1 MAVKLNQADLQF
13 ILEQIKI
20 SEAHAAGADLADL
33 IPDPH
38 VPWGLRT
45 VDGTYNNFI
54 EGRETWGSSGQVMPR
69 LLEPTTQLDDGDG
82 DVMPLGGGATVTNTD
97 YGVIGQPGGGN
108 GGHSGNV
115 ADADPRL
122 ISNLVADMGFTNP
135 AAIVAALTFAGSE
148 NIYGATGDL
157 AIVQNAYQT
166 MIDAL
171 AAADDAGDEAA
182 AEAARAAFDAVLAD
196 KGIERS
202 GNSVVI
208 PNVAADEGLSAP
220 FSSWMTYFGQFF
232 DHGLDLISKGG
243 NGTIYVPLAADDP
256 LITHGADGVIGTGD
270 ELSPQQAFMV
280 VTRATP
286 VGGENEARNTTTP
299 FVDQNQTYTSHASHQ
314 VFLREY
320 TFDEDGQPVSTGR
333 LLNGVNGGLP
343 TWGDVKAQ
351 AKAMLGIE
359 LTDVDVTAVPLLRTD
374 PYGRLILDE
383 VTGFA
388 QVVVGLGP
396 DGVPNTADDITISGT
411 PASPVSLTTAI
422 RTHSAFLDDIAHN
435 AVPGTVYDADGNPQT
450 TGTLVVEADSDDVAG
465 NAIGTD
471 FRGRKVAYD
480 DELLDAHFVTGDG
493 RGNENIGLT
502 AVHHIFHSEHNRQV
516 EDQKL
521 TILNS
526 GDLNF
531 INEWLLTDLTELPT
545 LPATALEQLE
555 FAAGLNWDGERL
567 FQAGRFA
574 TEMQY
579 QHLVFEEFARKV
591 QPAIDPFVFNSIT
604 DVDPSI
610 FAEFAHTVYRFG
622 HSMLTETIPMV
633 DGNGNVTEM
642 GLIEAFLNPIAFD
655 ENSTI
660 THEEA
665 AGAIIHG
672 LSMQRGNEIDEF
684 VTGALRNNLLGLP
697 LDLAAINIARGRDTA
712 MPKLNEAREQLY
724 AASGSTFLEPYES
737 WVDFAANLKN
747 PISIVN
753 FIAAYGDH
761 PTLEN
766 GTAADKRAAAW
777 NLVFGTANE
786 TPEQASARRV
796 WLNGPA
802 EETGLNTVDLWIGG
816 LAEKKMPFGGMLGS
830 TFNAVF
836 ELQMENLQ
844 DGDRFYYLTRTQGQ
858 NFLNELEQNSF
869 SKMILANT
877 SLSDPGADGIR
888 GTSDDIV
895 SRHIGIDVFARYDHY
910 LEIDK
915 TMQLEEDPTGND
927 PVLEGMGRPKVDRDN
942 PDTAIDES
950 ATDFY
955 NTVEAL
961 LKQYDANGQS
971 TGQLEPGSTWA
982 DLKANAA
989 NVGVTLIDA
998 DVLNAPILRVD
1009 DDGNPLFVKQ
1019 PTDVPVNLG
1028 GGSFED
1034 GALVAG
1040 EPGVIEDGL
1049 GNYTIGAP
1057 SGWVLSGTGGLYA
1070 PVETIVAA
1078 EGHQGTNVAWLTGGA
1093 MLSRD
1098 TGHSLV
1104 QGVSYNVRVNYAE
1117 RTDQGD
1123 ADGVMRLIATQ
1134 GGQSVVLSSV
1144 DMPNPVDGTWQLVS
1158 FSTAFPAQ
1166 YAGWQIRI
1174 EIENTGPGAQILID
1188 DVAIEPLPPV
1198 VYRSDQNANS
1208 IVGYNPTHDPFVR
1221 DGAGNVVRGG
1231 EPLISPLPAAANPAH
1246 SSFDPAVLNGQEVDV
1261 VGLLA
1266 DAETAGLVGNYIRFT
1281 GGEHVSVGGTAGND
1295 TIIMDFGDDSIWG
1308 DAGDDRIEGGAGVDL
1323 INGGSGDDIITDS
1336 GDSFD
1341 FIKGEDGND
1350 VIANSN
1356 GTDIVMGGRGKDV
1369 IYAGVDFTEVFGGEG
1384 DDFIMGGDDMD
1395 FLMGNEGDDWIEGG
1409 GGFDTTAGDNSELF
1423 FDSRILGHDVMFAGN
1438 DEHDF
1443 DAESGDDIMVQGESV
1458 MRNEGMFG
1466 FDWVS
1471 FQGMQ
1476 LDAYADMRIRIF
1488 TTEQQD
1494 ILRNRFDKVEALSG
1508 WDRNDTLIGDERT
1521 AADAAEEPEIGGDTV
1536 GANEGIFFN
1545 DGLSQA
1551 GVDRIDGLR
1560 SFLGDLIADRPDGLT
1575 ADQLEALIAFD
1586 QGNIIL
1592 GGRGSDRLQGNG
1604 GNDVIDGDRY
1614 LNVRISITDGP
1625 DGPEIGTVTTL
1636 KHVFT
1641 AADEVPGSWI
1651 GKSLFQLLI
1660 DRVVSPTEMHIV
1672 REILDGNDGG
1682 FDTAVF
1688 RGAMSEYTI
1697 EGAGLA
1703 NPNNLA
1709 FWDVDGDGFIKVTHL
1724 DPGEADGVTLGFD
1737 GEDYLK
1743 NVERLEFADRS
1754 LNQVA
1759 GSNDAPTGDILIQ
1772 VTRPN
1777 GNVVNQ
1783 PRPSV
1788 GDVLSVAVANL
1799 VDPDSVTPTNPTGA
1813 IAASDL
1819 DIVWE
1824 VEEEFGTGVF
1834 ILAGEGATLSVT
1846 PLMVGLQIR
1855 AVARFRDGDGVL
1867 ETVISTPT
1875 EIVANNVTPVGTPGP
1890 DLLFGTNGA
1899 DVIDGLAGDD
1909 EIFGLR
1915 GDDRI
1920 IGGPGNDILDGGAG
1934 QDTAVFEGAIGDYT
1948 VEFDE
1953 FGDMEIVHTAT
1964 GVEDL
1969 VRNFEFFEFAGQ
1981 TFTAAQ
1987 VASLGAI
1994 IGNNQGNVLN
2004 GTADDDVIFGR
2015 NGNDTLNGLGGD
2027 DILFGE
2033 ADNDTLNG
2041 DGGADILEGG
2051 DGDDTLNG
2059 GAGAD
2064 TLNGGIGND
2073 VLNGDGGADILTGGA
2088 GNDTIDGGAGNDTI
2102 IWAAGDG
2109 RDIID
2114 GGANGAAGD
2123 TFQIDGDAST
2133 ENFIIW
2139 SRQNAIDAGITD
2151 IVAAT
2156 EIVVTRNGTVIAELA
2171 GIEEIVINANG
2182 GGGTVTIEGNFDAS
2196 NLAQNTITI
2205 NGSTG
2210 DDEIDIS
2217 GLTSSHRV
2225 VFKSLGGNDTI
2236 VGTLRPQDVIELAPG
2251 TTIDDYTQE
2260 SEGGIVTLTNGSNT
2274 ISFSA
2279 AGSPTFAAPG
2289 TGGVGGGSSSF
2300 QLTAADLAGQKALV
2314 NGQPLDGDDGDEV
2327 PTGVR
2332 TLSGADNNED
2342 NAGWGSADTPF
2353 IRLTDARYGELDG
2366 NGNRAINPIFQGL
2379 DSRTISNILGDQEDN
2394 LPMAPNDANILF
2406 MAFGQYFDH
2415 GLDFLPKGGNGTI
2428 AIGAPGTSPGG
2439 GNPAD
2444 LTRGTVHSYD
2454 EDGNPQHLNKTSA
2467 YVDQN
2472 QAYGSNALVGQFLRQ
2487 GDGDGGLSSYL
2498 LKGADDP
2505 SNPDFSLLPTLR
2517 ETILHHWENDTIFQT
2532 PSGAVSFRD
2541 YFTDYELPN
2550 GDVRT
2555 LYNAATGAF
2564 DAAVVK
2570 DMAGNF
2576 MGSGHAILLDTNPYI
2591 NLLDHYV
2598 AGDGRAN
2605 ENFALTSM
2613 HTIWARNHNW
2623 HVENLV
2629 AAGFEGTEE
2638 ELFQAA
2644 KMINEAEYQRV
2655 VFDEFADALLGGMKG
2670 SGTHGHD
2677 EYNPDASAGI
2687 SHEFA
2692 AAVYR
2697 FGHSLIGETMTV
2709 LDADGNP
2716 QQVRLFDAFLNP
2728 TNDASAFTAPLPT
2741 LAQYGYI
2748 PQPGFEQYGV
2758 NAILGGSIQQPAEG
2772 VDFNIVDA
2780 VRNDLTRVSADLFAF
2795 NVARGWDV
2803 GLGTLN
2809 QIRMDLAKSTD
2820 PYIRE
2825 ALEHVDDMT
2834 AYTSWEDFQ
2843 DRNGLSDTV
2852 IAQLKQAYPDLI
2864 IAAADIAAFQAVNPD
2879 ITLHALGDGR
2889 MRVNGIDRLDLWVGG
2904 LAEAHVNGGMVGST
2918 FWVVLHEQFDRLQEA
2933 DRFYYSDRFDNFDF
2947 YEAFIDGQ
2955 NFADIV
2961 ARNTGMENLPED
2973 IFEVDDEDD
2982 NNNDNDG
2989 DDDTDEDDDDNGG
3002 VADGDDD
3009 DTDSDGDDDS
3019 DDDDSDED
3027 DDDDSDEDDDQD
3039 SDEDEDDDDSDDD
3052 TDCGCDEDEE
3062 DDEDGGVTPT
3072 PPPSGG
3078 GTAIAGIIAGT
3089 VAGDILIGTASAETI
3104 LGLAGSDNLFGMGGD
3119 DTIRGEDGDD
3129 FLSGGDG
3136 RDKLMGHAGDDE
3148 LFGGGDRDTLF
3159 GGAGNDLLYGDEGDD
3174 VLEGGAGN
3182 DQVFGG
3188 AGNDLVLA
3196 LVDDGNDSYWGE
3208 DGIDTLDYA
3217 AINQSMTV
3225 DLGNGLMERGSVAIA
3240 GGATY
3245 TIYGFENFIGGS
3257 KADVITASEAV
3268 NVIDGGGGDDIFR
3281 FESAAQAD
3289 GDTIVNFRPG
3299 DRIDVS
3305 GIDGNTAASGKQGL
3319 SLVAGT
3325 SFSAAGQ
3332 VTIEHQTR
3340 ADGEYTVVRGNLDAN
3355 GDAEFEIGLKGR
3367 IDLTADDFIGLN

>member
-1 MAVKLNQADLQF
+1 MEEDMAVKLNLADLQF
-13 ILEQIKI
+13 ILDQIKI
-20 SEAHAAGADLADL
+20 SEAHAAGTDLADL

-54 EGRETWGSSGQVMPR
+54 DGRETWGSSGQVMPR
-69 LLEPTTQLDDGDG
+69 LLEPTTQLNDADG

-97 YGVIGQPGGGN
+97 YGVIGQPGAGN

-148 NIYGATGDL
+148 NIYGPTGDL
-157 AIVQNAYQT
+157 AVVQNAYQT
-166 MIDAL
+166 MISAL

-182 AEAARAAFDAVLAD
+182 AVAARAAFDAVLAD
-196 KGIERS
+196 KGLERS

-256 LITHGADGVIGTGD
+256 LRTHGADGVIGTGD
-270 ELSPQQAFMV
+270 EVTSQQAFMV

-320 TFDEDGQPVSTGR
+320 ELNEEGSPVSTGR
-333 LLNGVNGGLP
+333 LLNGATGGLP

-351 AKAMLGIE
+351 AREMLGIN
-359 LTDVDVTAVPLLRTD
+359 LTDADVTAVPLLRTD

-388 QVVVGLGP
+388 QVVTGLGP
-396 DGVPNTADDITISGT
+396 DGIPNTADDITISGT
-411 PASPVSLTTAI
+411 PGSPVSLTTAI

-450 TGTLVVEADSDDVAG
+450 TATLVVEADSDDVAG

-471 FRGRKVAYD
+471 FRGRKIAYD

-502 AVHHIFHSEHNRQV
+502 AVHHIFHSEHNRQID
-516 EDQKL
+516 DQKL

-526 GDLNF
+526 GDLAF
-531 INEWLLTDLTELPT
+531 INEWLLTDLDELPT
-545 LPATALEQLE
+545 LPATALEQLT
-555 FAAGLNWDGERL
+555 FAASLEWDGERL

-591 QPAIDPFVFNSIT
+591 QPAVDPFVFNSIT

-633 DGNGNVTEM
+633 DENGNVTEM
-642 GLIEAFLNPIAFD
+642 GLIEAFLNPLAFD

-724 AASGSTFLEPYES
+724 AASGSTFLEPYDS

-753 FIAAYGDH
+753 FIAAYGIH
-761 PTLEN
+761 ETLT
-766 GTAADKRAAAW
+766 GTAAQKRDAAW
-777 NLVFGTANE
+777 NLVFGTEGE
-786 TPEQASARRV
+786 TTEQAAARRA

-802 EETGLNTVDLWIGG
+802 EQTGLNTVDFWIGG

-895 SRHIGIDVFARYDHY
+895 LRHIGIDVFARYDHY
-910 LEIDK
+910 LEVDEA
-915 TMQLEEDPTGND
+915 MQLEDDPTGND
-927 PVLEGMGRPKVDRDN
+927 PVLEGMGRPKVER
-942 PDTAIDES
+942 
-950 ATDFY
+950 
-955 NTVEAL
+955 
-961 LKQYDANGQS
+961 
-971 TGQLEPGSTWA
+971 
-982 DLKANAA
+982 
-989 NVGVTLIDA
+989 
-998 DVLNAPILRVD
+998 
-1009 DDGNPLFVKQ
+1009 
-1019 PTDVPVNLG
+1019 
-1028 GGSFED
+1028 
-1034 GALVAG
+1034 G
-1040 EPGVIEDGL
+1040 E
-1049 GNYTIGAP
+1049 N
-1057 SGWVLSGTGGLYA
+1057 
-1070 PVETIVAA
+1070 
-1078 EGHQGTNVAWLTGGA
+1078 
-1093 MLSRD
+1093 
-1098 TGHSLV
+1098 
-1104 QGVSYNVRVNYAE
+1104 
-1117 RTDQGD
+1117 
-1123 ADGVMRLIATQ
+1123 
-1134 GGQSVVLSSV
+1134 
-1144 DMPNPVDGTWQLVS
+1144 
-1158 FSTAFPAQ
+1158 F
-1166 YAGWQIRI
+1166 
-1174 EIENTGPGAQILID
+1174 
-1188 DVAIEPLPPV
+1188 
-1198 VYRSDQNANS
+1198 
-1208 IVGYNPTHDPFVR
+1208 
-1221 DGAGNVVRGG
+1221 
-1231 EPLISPLPAAANPAH
+1231 
-1246 SSFDPAVLNGQEVDV
+1246 
-1261 VGLLA
+1261 
-1266 DAETAGLVGNYIRFT
+1266 IRFT

-1308 DAGDDRIEGGAGVDL
+1308 DGGDDRIEGGAGVDL
-1323 INGGSGDDIITDS
+1323 INGGAGDDIITDS

-1356 GTDIVMGGRGKDV
+1356 GIDIVMGGRGKDV
-1369 IYAGVDFTEVFGGEG
+1369 IYAGVDFTEVFAGDG
-1384 DDFIMGGDDMD
+1384 DDFVMGGDDMD
-1395 FLMGNEGDDWIEGG
+1395 FLLGNEGSDWIEGG
-1409 GGFDTTAGDNSELF
+1409 AGFDTIAGDNSELF
-1423 FDSRILGHDVMFAGN
+1423 FDSKILGHDVMFAGN
-1438 DEHDF
+1438 DENDF

-1508 WDRNDTLIGDERT
+1508 WNRNDTLIGDERT

-1551 GVDRIDGLR
+1551 GVDRIEGLR
-1560 SFLGDLIADRPDGLT
+1560 EFLGDLIADRPDGLT

-1604 GNDVIDGDRY
+1604 GNDVLDGDRY

-1625 DGPEIGTVTTL
+1625 TGPEIGTVTTL

-1641 AADEVPGSWI
+1641 AADDVPAGWV

-1660 DRVVSPTEMHIV
+1660 DRVISPTEMHIV
-1672 REILDGNDGG
+1672 REVLDGNDDG

-1688 RGAMSEYTI
+1688 RGAMSEYSI

-1743 NVERLEFADRS
+1743 NIERLEFADRS

-1777 GNVVNQ
+1777 GNVLNQ

-1834 ILAGEGATLSVT
+1834 ILAGEGATLTVT

-1867 ETVISTPT
+1867 ESVLSQPT
-1875 EIVANNVTPVGTPGP
+1875 EIVANNVAPTGTNAD
-1890 DLLFGTNGA
+1890 DLLFGTNGD
-1899 DVIDGLAGDD
+1899 DVIAGLAGDD

-1948 VEFDE
+1948 IEFDE

-1969 VRNFEFFEFAGQ
+1969 VQNFEFFEFAGQ

-1994 IGNNQGNVLN
+1994 IGNNQANILT

-2015 NGNDTLNGLGGD
+2015 GGNDTLNGLGGD

-2033 ADNDTLNG
+2033 N
-2041 DGGADILEGG
+2041 
-2051 DGDDTLNG
+2051 GDDTLNG
-2059 GAGAD
+2059 DAGDDILEGGEGNDTLNGNAGVD

-2073 VLNGDGGADILTGGA
+2073 TLNGDGGDDVLTGGT
-2088 GNDTIDGGAGNDTI
+2088 GNDAINGGAGSDTI

-2109 RDIID
+2109 RDIVN
-2114 GGANGAAGD
+2114 GGANGALGD

-2133 ENFIIW
+2133 ENFIIY
-2139 SRQNAIDAGITD
+2139 SRQDAIDAGITD
-2151 IVAAT
+2151 IVAST
-2156 EIVVTRNGTVIAELA
+2156 QIVVTRNGSVIAELA

-2182 GGGTVTIEGNFDAS
+2182 GGGTVTIDGNFNPS
-2196 NLAQNTITI
+2196 NLSQNTITI

-2210 DDEIDIS
+2210 DDQIDIS
-2217 GLTSSHRV
+2217 GLTSSHRI

-2236 VGTLRPQDVIELAPG
+2236 IGTLRPQDVIELAPG
-2251 TTIDDYTQE
+2251 TTIGDYSQE
-2260 SEGGIVTLTNGSNT
+2260 SEGGIVTLSNGTNT

-2289 TGGVGGGSSSF
+2289 TGGVGGGSSAF
-2300 QLTAADLAGQKALV
+2300 QLTAADIAGLKALV
-2314 NGQPLDGDDGDEV
+2314 NGQPLDGDDGDEI

-2353 IRLTDARYGELDG
+2353 IRLTDARYGAPDA
-2366 NGNRAINPIFQGL
+2366 NGNLAINPIFQGL
-2379 DSRTISNILGDQEDN
+2379 DPRTISNILGDQEDN
-2394 LPMAPNDANILF
+2394 LPLAPNNANIFF

-2454 EDGNPQHLNKTSA
+2454 EDGIPQHLNKTSA

-2517 ETILHHWENDTIFQT
+2517 ETILHHWENDTVFQT
-2532 PSGAVSFRD
+2532 STGTVSFRE
-2541 YFTDYELPN
+2541 YFTDYQLPN
-2550 GDVRT
+2550 GTVKT
-2555 LYNAATGAF
+2555 LYNATTGAF
-2564 DAAVVK
+2564 DADVVK
-2570 DMAGNF
+2570 ALAGNF

-2758 NAILGGSIQQPAEG
+2758 NAILGGAIQQPAEG

-2809 QIRMDLAKSTD
+2809 QIRIDLAKSTD

-2843 DRNGLSDTV
+2843 ERNGLSNTV
-2852 IAQLKQAYPDLI
+2852 IAQLKQAYPDLVI
-2864 IAAADIAAFQAVNPD
+2864 QAADVAAFQAVNPD

-2955 NFADIV
+2955 GFADIV

-2982 NNNDNDG
+2982 NGTGNGGN
-2989 DDDTDEDDDDNGG
+2989 DDDTDEDDDDNSG
-3002 VADGDDD
+3002 VDDG
-3009 DTDSDGDDDS
+3009 
-3019 DDDDSDED
+3019 

-3039 SDEDEDDDDSDDD
+3039 SDEDDDDDDSDDD
-3052 TDCGCDEDEE
+3052 TDCGCDAGQSRDR
-3062 DDEDGGVTPT
+3062 GGRLRRRSRRRRRAYAALGRGR
-3072 PPPSGG
+3072 PSGG
-3078 GTAIAGIIAGT
+3078 
-3089 VAGDILIGTASAETI
+3089 E
-3104 LGLAGSDNLFGMGGD
+3104 
-3119 DTIRGEDGDD
+3119 
-3129 FLSGGDG
+3129 
-3136 RDKLMGHAGDDE
+3136 
-3148 LFGGGDRDTLF
+3148 
-3159 GGAGNDLLYGDEGDD
+3159 
-3174 VLEGGAGN
+3174 
-3182 DQVFGG
+3182 
-3188 AGNDLVLA
+3188 
-3196 LVDDGNDSYWGE
+3196 
-3208 DGIDTLDYA
+3208 
-3217 AINQSMTV
+3217 
-3225 DLGNGLMERGSVAIA
+3225 
-3240 GGATY
+3240 
-3245 TIYGFENFIGGS
+3245 
-3257 KADVITASEAV
+3257 
-3268 NVIDGGGGDDIFR
+3268 
-3281 FESAAQAD
+3281 
-3289 GDTIVNFRPG
+3289 
-3299 DRIDVS
+3299 
-3305 GIDGNTAASGKQGL
+3305 
-3319 SLVAGT
+3319 
-3325 SFSAAGQ
+3325 
-3332 VTIEHQTR
+3332 
-3340 ADGEYTVVRGNLDAN
+3340 
-3355 GDAEFEIGLKGR
+3355 
-3367 IDLTADDFIGLN
+3367 